1 MTLTN
6 FFQFMRGVLAA
17 IALTVAGVFSHVGA
31 KEAGPCDR
39 QSVGLVLSGGGAKGI
54 AHIGVLQA
62 LEDND
67 IPVDYI
73 AGTSMGSIVGG
84 LYASGYTPEEM
95 MQLLLSKEFAYWS
108 TGRINQSL
116 VYYFAKP
123 EATPAMINIPVSLSG
138 SGSVAQFP
146 KSLISPLPM
155 NFAFMELF
163 SAYTAQCGS
172 DFDNLFVPFRCVAS
186 DIKNKHKIVCR
197 SGHLSDAIRAS
208 MTFPVVFQPIEMD
221 SVLVYDGGIY
231 DNFPVDVMR
240 DEFHPSIMIGVDVHS
255 TTDPAEAHELIN
267 QIEDMIIQNQSY
279 ELPAD
284 EGVKL
289 RINLDQFSLLDFP
302 KAHEIY
308 RIGYD
313 HAMSMM
319 DSIKARVSA
328 RVPAEKV
335 AERRA
340 RFKRATPRVVFDR
353 VRITGGSPRENEY
366 LEYLFD
372 KNRPDTF
379 NMSSARL
386 SYYRA
391 ITPGKLADFHPHAD
405 YNPETGYFTLNATA
419 DVKNDFTLGIGGYL
433 TSSVNS
439 MAFFTARFNSL
450 QFNTFDAAIDA
461 WIGQS
466 YMAAAVNGRLMLPSH
481 VPTALSMD
489 VVLTRRKYYEDDK
502 LFFDLSAPTFFTDV
516 QAFARLRYGV
526 GIARSNKLGFEIGGG
541 TIIDRFYDNMLT
553 DYENARRDKS
563 QFNLGQA
570 RIVFDGSN
578 LDNMTAPTSGRYLHA
593 VLSWNGGQYHFRPG
607 MPEQEAA
614 NRGINWFQAE
624 LKAKYFHR
632 FSDHFSL
639 GGAFDGIFTNRGLL
653 SSYYASVTSAPAFIP
668 TPASDNS
675 FNPAFRANSFLAAGL
690 IPVWMISDNLQ
701 IRGNAHLFQP
711 IRRILPDGYGARYG
725 SYFAKRFVYCE
736 LSAAYTLPFATLSVY
751 GSYGSYPARNWNC
764 GISFG
769 LYFLAPQFL
778 R

>member
-1 MTLTN
+1 
-6 FFQFMRGVLAA
+6 MRGILAA
-17 IALTVAGVFSHVGA
+17 IALTVAGFFSHSVAAEIRPDGR
-31 KEAGPCDR
+31 E
-39 QSVGLVLSGGGAKGI
+39 SVGLVLSGGGAKGI
-54 AHIGVLQA
+54 AHIGVIQA

-108 TGRINQSL
+108 TGKINQYL

-123 EATPAMINIPVSLSG
+123 EATPAMVNIPISLSG
-138 SGSVAQFP
+138 KGSVAKFP

-186 DIKNKHKIVCR
+186 DVKNKHKVVCR

-208 MTFPVVFQPIEMD
+208 MSFPVVFQPIEMD

-240 DEFHPSIMIGVDVHS
+240 DEFHPSIMIGVDVHGTS
-255 TTDPAEAHELIN
+255 DPANARELVN
-267 QIEDMIIQNQSY
+267 QIEDMIIQNQTY
-279 ELPAD
+279 DLPAD
-284 EGVKL
+284 EGVKI

-302 KAHEIY
+302 KAREIY
-308 RIGYD
+308 QIGYD
-313 HAMSMM
+313 HAMAMM

-328 RVPAEKV
+328 RVPAEEV
-335 AERRA
+335 SARRA
-340 RFKRATPRVVFDR
+340 HFKRETPKVVFDR
-353 VRITGGSPRENEY
+353 VHITGGTPRENEY

-372 KNRPDTF
+372 KNRVDTF
-379 NMSSARL
+379 GLSSARL

-405 YNPETGYFTLNATA
+405 FNPQTGFFTLNATA
-419 DVKNDFTLGIGGYL
+419 DVKNDFTLGIGGFL

-439 MAFFTARFNSL
+439 MAFFTARYNSL
-450 QFNTFDAAIDA
+450 QFNTFDASVDG

-466 YMAAAVNGRLMLPSH
+466 YLAAAVNARLMLPSH
-481 VPTALSMD
+481 VPTALSID
-489 VVLTRRKYYEDDK
+489 GVIARRKYYEDDK
-502 LFFDLSAPTFFTDV
+502 LFFDLSAPTFVTDM

-526 GIARSNKLGFEIGGG
+526 AIGRSNKFGIEAGGG
-541 TIIDRFYDNMLT
+541 TIVDRFYDNQLT
-553 DYENARRDKS
+553 DYQGASRDKS
-563 QFNLGQA
+563 QFNLAQA
-570 RIVFDGSN
+570 RAVFDGST
-578 LDNMTAPTSGRYLHA
+578 LDNMTAPTSGHYVHA
-593 VLSWNGGQYHFRPG
+593 VMSWNAGRYHFRPG
-607 MPEQEAA
+607 SDTQVADDR
-614 NRGINWFQAE
+614 NINWIQAE
-624 LKAKYFHR
+624 VKAKYFR
-632 FSDHFSL
+632 RLSNHFAL
-639 GGAFDGIFTNRGLL
+639 GGVFDGVYTNRGLL
-653 SSYYASVTSAPAFIP
+653 SSYYASVTSALAFTP

-675 FNPAFRANSFLAAGL
+675 FNPAFRANSYLAVGL
-690 IPVWMISDNLQ
+690 IPVWMINDNLQ

-711 IRRILPDGYGARYG
+711 VRRILPDGLSARYG
-725 SYFAKRFVYCE
+725 DYFAKRFVYCE

-751 GSYGSYPARNWNC
+751 GSYENYPARNWNC